1 VPFTI
6 SHAAAALPLRRL
18 GKIRLPLAAVIIG
31 SMSPDYS
38 YFVPWGFESLETHSL
53 FGLFV
58 FCWPVSLAL
67 WILFVRV
74 LEPPTTALLPEH
86 WRTRFPP
93 SDRDISRRGLALASA
108 AVLLG
113 AVTHVVWDSFT
124 HGRTVVTEVFPALRD
139 VAFQF
144 GGWQF
149 RWFFVLQLLSS
160 VFGLAAIALW
170 AWRQPPGRYPRPS
183 PPVSVS
189 NRLRLRATVAIIAGT
204 AALATAGYFGYADAH
219 VKIRLFHF
227 LIGGMTGA
235 LLAWCAVAIVVRR
248 SSSPG

>member
-6 SHAAAALPLRRL
+6 SHAAAALPLGRL

-31 SMSPDYS
+31 SMSPDYA
-38 YFVPWGFESLETHSL
+38 YFVPWGFERFETHSL
-53 FGLFV
+53 FGLFA

-67 WILFVRV
+67 WVLFVRV
-74 LEPPTTALLPEH
+74 LELPTTALLPEN

-93 SDRDISRRGLALASA
+93 SDRNFSRRGLALASV

-124 HGRTVVTEVFPALRD
+124 HGQTVVTEAFPAMLE
-139 VAFQF
+139 VAFRF

-160 VFGLAAIALW
+160 VVGLAVLAIW
-170 AWRQPPGRYPRPS
+170 AWRLPAGRYPRRP

-189 NRLRLRATVAIIAGT
+189 DGLRLRATAAILAGTSALAIAGY
-204 AALATAGYFGYADAH
+204 LGNADEH
-219 VKIRLFHF
+219 LRIRLFHF

-235 LLAWCAVAIVVRR
+235 VLAWCAVAVVVRR
-248 SSSPG
+248 RSSAG